1 MAKFDN
7 VKVGD
12 KVFSTVYG
20 WGKVFSV
27 DKTDVHF
34 PLVIEFD
41 KNIRMCYRSD
51 GTTNVLNKFPNL
63 FWNEIKL
70 PTEEED
76 KKPFNLVEFLRE
88 NLEPKDFKYGKYNY
102 YISYENDI
110 KEFEYKYDYYNED
123 IGTVY
128 LKEIDNGKM
137 IASLLDFNKV
147 TPQQLKQAYKELGW
161 L

>member
-7 VKVGD
+7 AKVGD
-12 KVFSTVYG
+12 RVWSSMFG
-20 WGKVFSV
+20 WGTIEEIDLKAMYEL
-27 DKTDVHF
+27 
-34 PLVIEFD
+34 LVCFD
-41 KNIRMCYRSD
+41 ECD
-51 GTTNVLNKFPNL
+51 GQERYSLYGYCSISHLVPTL
-63 FWNEIKL
+63 FWNEFHI

-76 KKPFNLVEFLRE
+76 RKPFNLVEFLRE
-88 NLEPKDFKYGKYNY
+88 NLKPVEFEYGQYNY

-147 TPQQLKQAYKELGW
+147 TPKQLKDAYRMLGW